1 MTWPTQSN
9 AGEHVEAARIA
20 ALLND
25 AAALVAS
32 DPAATRMRVEQ
43 VSALLAA
50 LQPASG
56 CVGDVTRLLAPWQAR
71 RVRAFIEEHLEGPI
85 RIEAL
90 AKHTRLSVSYFFR
103 AFRGSFGVPPHAYI
117 MQCRTDRA
125 MALLAQGDEPI
136 AQIAI
141 ACGFADQAHF
151 SRAFARRAGLPPG
164 AWRRLQRGGISV
176 SA

>member
-9 AGEHVEAARIA
+9 AGEHVEVARIA
-20 ALLND
+20 ALLSD

-32 DPAATRMRVEQ
+32 DPAATRMRIEQ

-56 CVGDVTRLLAPWQAR
+56 CAGDVTRLLAPWQAR

-90 AKHTRLSVSYFFR
+90 AEHTRLSVSYFFR